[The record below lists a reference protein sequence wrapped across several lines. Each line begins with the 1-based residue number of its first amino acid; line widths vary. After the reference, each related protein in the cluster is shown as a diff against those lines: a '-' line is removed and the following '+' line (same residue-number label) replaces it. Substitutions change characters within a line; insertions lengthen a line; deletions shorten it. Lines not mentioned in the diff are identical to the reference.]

1 MAARVKTTDAQVAE
15 IRRLAAEGT
24 SRKVLA
30 WRYKVS
36 LETIARYCRGETR
49 FVPTRSAVEENDFT
63 PAEPTENMLRASAQR
78 LFEEQEKLR
87 QGRGDSGPPA
97 APVSD
102 VSEEGTA
109 LTPERVLWLLG
120 QE

>member
-36 LETIARYCRGETR
+36 LETVARYCRGETR
-49 FVPTRSAVEENDFT
+49 FVPTKSAVEENDFT
-63 PAEPTENMLRASAQR
+63 PRVSAQR
-78 LFEEQEKLR
+78 LFEEQERSR

-102 VSEEGTA
+102 VSEGAA

-120 QE
+120 QG